1 MTQKPLENY
10 FRQSQLSMS
19 LPSQGRYWPAG
30 SVANVTTGE
39 HPVYAMTARDE
50 IVMKQPDA
58 LMNGQATIDVIKS
71 CVPSLLNP
79 WHMPSIDL
87 DAVLVSIRIATYGA
101 NMDMMVTVP
110 KSTETI
116 TVQVDL
122 NQTMEQL
129 SQVDIQD
136 VITMPNGITVKI
148 KPLNYQQMSKLQL
161 KSYEEQRMI
170 KTMNDSN
177 LTEEQKL
184 TKYQEIFT
192 KLTNYNIET
201 LVDSIE
207 SVTTPQQET
216 EEDRSQIMN
225 WVMNIDSQQ
234 ANIIKQGMD
243 QLRAQG
249 GIRPITVQSP
259 QSLIEQGSPATF
271 ETPITLD
278 ASNFFGLKSFR
289 SRTLT

>member
-10 FRQSQLSMS
+10 FRQPQLAMK
-19 LPSQGRYWPAG
+19 LPSGGRYWPTG
-30 SVANVTTGE
+30 SLADSVTDE
-39 HPVYAMTARDE
+39 HSVYAMTARDE
-50 IVMKQPDA
+50 IVMKQPDS
-58 LMNGQATIDVIKS
+58 LMNGQATVDVIKS
-71 CVPSLLNP
+71 CVPSIVNP
-79 WHMPSIDL
+79 WYMPSIDL
-87 DAVLVSIRIATYGA
+87 DAVLVSIRIATYGS

-110 KSTETI
+110 KSKETI

-122 NQTMEQL
+122 NQTMEKL
-129 SQVDIQD
+129 SQVHINDN
-136 VITMPNGITVKI
+136 ITMSNGIIVKI

-170 KTMNDSN
+170 KTMNDAN

-184 TKYQEIFT
+184 IKYQEIFS

-207 SVTTPQQET
+207 SVTTPQEET
-216 EEDRSQIMN
+216 VTDRSQIMN
-225 WVMNIDSQQ
+225 WVMNIDSQE
-234 ANIIKQGMD
+234 ANMIKAGMD
-243 QLRAQG
+243 DLRSQG
-249 GIRPITVQSP
+249 SIKPITVQSP
-259 QSLIEQGSPATF
+259 QSLVEQGSPATF

-289 SRTLT
+289 SRNLT

>member
-10 FRQSQLSMS
+10 FRQPQLSMS
-19 LPSQGRYWPAG
+19 LPSRGQYWPSG
-30 SVANVTTGE
+30 SLAETATGE

-58 LMNGQATIDVIKS
+58 LMNGQATVDVIRS
-71 CVPSLLNP
+71 CVPTIVNP

-87 DAVLVSIRIATYGA
+87 DAVLVSIRIATYGS

-110 KSTETI
+110 KSKETI

-129 SQVDIQD
+129 SRVDIND
-136 VITMPNGITVKI
+136 NISMNNGITVKI
-148 KPLNYQQMSKLQL
+148 KPLNYQQMSKIQL

-170 KTMNDSN
+170 RTMNDAN

-184 TKYQEIFT
+184 IKYQEIFS

-216 EEDRSQIMN
+216 VTDRSQIMN
-225 WVMNIDSQQ
+225 WVMNIDSKE
-234 ANIIKQGMD
+234 ANLIKEGMD
-243 QLRAQG
+243 NLRAQG
-249 GIRPITVQSP
+249 AIKPITVQSP
-259 QSLIEQGSPATF
+259 QSLIDQGSPATF

-289 SRTLT
+289 SRNLT

>member
-10 FRQSQLSMS
+10 FRQPQLSMS

-30 SVANVTTGE
+30 SVANVATGE

-207 SVTTPQQET
+207 SVTTPQQESV
-216 EEDRSQIMN
+216 EDRSQIMN
-225 WVMNIDSQQ
+225 WVMNIDSQE

-243 QLRAQG
+243 QLRSQG

>member
-10 FRQSQLSMS
+10 FRQPQLSMS
-19 LPSQGRYWPAG
+19 LPSRGQYWPSG
-30 SVANVTTGE
+30 SLAETATGE

-58 LMNGQATIDVIKS
+58 LMNGQATVDVIRS
-71 CVPSLLNP
+71 CVPTIVNP

-87 DAVLVSIRIATYGA
+87 DAVLVSIRIATYGS

-110 KSTETI
+110 KSKETI

-129 SQVDIQD
+129 SRVDIND
-136 VITMPNGITVKI
+136 TISMNNGITVKI
-148 KPLNYQQMSKLQL
+148 KPLNYQQMSKIQL

-170 KTMNDSN
+170 RTMNDAN

-184 TKYQEIFT
+184 IKYQEIFS

-216 EEDRSQIMN
+216 VTDRSQIMN
-225 WVMNIDSQQ
+225 WVMNIDSKE
-234 ANIIKQGMD
+234 ANLIKEGMD
-243 QLRAQG
+243 NLRAQG
-249 GIRPITVQSP
+249 AIKPITVQSP
-259 QSLIEQGSPATF
+259 QSLIDQGSPATF

-289 SRTLT
+289 SRNLT

>member
-1 MTQKPLENY
+1 
-10 FRQSQLSMS
+10 
-19 LPSQGRYWPAG
+19 
-30 SVANVTTGE
+30 
-39 HPVYAMTARDE
+39 
-50 IVMKQPDA
+50 MKQPDS
-58 LMNGQATIDVIKS
+58 LMNGQATVDVIKS
-71 CVPSLLNP
+71 CVPSIVNP

-87 DAVLVSIRIATYGA
+87 DAVLVSIRIATYGS

-110 KSTETI
+110 KSKETI

-122 NQTMEQL
+122 NQTMEKL
-129 SQVDIQD
+129 SQVHINDN
-136 VITMPNGITVKI
+136 ITMSNGIIVKI

-170 KTMNDSN
+170 KTMNDAN

-184 TKYQEIFT
+184 IKYQEIFS

-207 SVTTPQQET
+207 SVTTPQEET
-216 EEDRSQIMN
+216 VTDRSQIMN
-225 WVMNIDSQQ
+225 WVMNIDSQE
-234 ANIIKQGMD
+234 ANMIKAGMD
-243 QLRAQG
+243 DLRSQG
-249 GIRPITVQSP
+249 SIKPITVQSP
-259 QSLIEQGSPATF
+259 QSLVEQGSPATF

-289 SRTLT
+289 SRNLT

>member
-1 MTQKPLENY
+1 MK
-10 FRQSQLSMS
+10 
-19 LPSQGRYWPAG
+19 LPSGGRYWPTG
-30 SVANVTTGE
+30 SLADSVTDE
-39 HPVYAMTARDE
+39 HSVYAMTARDE
-50 IVMKQPDA
+50 IVMKQPDS
-58 LMNGQATIDVIKS
+58 LMNGQATVDVIKS
-71 CVPSLLNP
+71 CVPSIVNP

-87 DAVLVSIRIATYGA
+87 DAVLVSIRIATYGS

-110 KSTETI
+110 KSKETI

-122 NQTMEQL
+122 NQTMEKL
-129 SQVDIQD
+129 SQVHINDN
-136 VITMPNGITVKI
+136 ITMSNGIIVKI

-170 KTMNDSN
+170 KTMNDAN

-184 TKYQEIFT
+184 IKYQEIFS

-207 SVTTPQQET
+207 SVTTPQEET
-216 EEDRSQIMN
+216 VTDRSQIMN
-225 WVMNIDSQQ
+225 WVMNIDSQE
-234 ANIIKQGMD
+234 ANMIKAGMD
-243 QLRAQG
+243 DLRSQG
-249 GIRPITVQSP
+249 SIKPITVQSP
-259 QSLIEQGSPATF
+259 QSLVEQGSPATF

-289 SRTLT
+289 SRNLT